1 MTKAELYQKACM
13 LPLLPGVYIIRDKSD
28 TIIYIGKAK
37 SLRIRVS
44 QYFREG
50 VPHDNKVSQ
59 MIAHAYAFDVI
70 VCQSE
75 FEALVL
81 EASQIKA
88 HTPKYNILLK
98 DDKGYSYIKVTKE
111 PWPRLSFTLQKEDDG
126 AEYLG
131 PYTSSFAARQMA
143 ETAMDAFLLPRC
155 NKRFPQDCGKGRPCL
170 NAHIG
175 KCMAVCSGRISCENY
190 NQAVKSAVHLIRYG
204 KKDILKT
211 LNERMQ
217 EASDRLEFETAAL
230 LRDQINAITKV
241 TAGQKVVVD
250 PDVEM
255 DVVALAGT
263 PSSVCAAV
271 LRFREGRLTDKRE
284 FLFHDTADIAAVREE
299 FLPRYYLDD
308 EQIPKV
314 IAVDELPPDSDA
326 LQQALNE
333 KRGSEVQLYV
343 PQRGDK
349 AHLVEMAHTNAVER
363 LARES
368 GRYAREEKLLDE
380 MAQVL
385 GLPKP
390 PRTIESYDI
399 SNWGD
404 GTSVC
409 GMVTFRDGKP
419 YKAGYRKFKMQTVAG
434 TDDYASLAE
443 TVSRRAAEYEKYAL
457 LAEHGQESDNYFG
470 QKPDL
475 LLMDGGR
482 GQVSAAKAALA
493 GTRLADVPLYG
504 MVKDDHHRTRAIVDS
519 DGREIAINM
528 NRGTFTFITAIQD
541 ETHRFANAYR
551 KQQMKQKSYSSTLT
565 EVPGVGPK
573 TAKALLAQFKS
584 VGAVKEATPD
594 QLENTPG
601 VGKQLAQVLGLS
613 KPPRAIESYDI
624 SNWGDG
630 SSVCGMVTFK
640 DGKPFKAGYRKFK
653 MKTVAGTDDYASLA
667 ETVSRRAAEYEKYA
681 AQVEN
686 GQSGGNWFGQKPDLL
701 LMDGGRG
708 QVSAAKEALAGTAL
722 ADVPLYGMV
731 KDDHHRTRA
740 IVDSDGREIAINM
753 NRGTFTFITAIQD
766 ETHRF
771 ANAYRKQQMKQKSYS
786 STLTEVPGVGPKTAK
801 ALLAQ
806 FKSVG
811 AVKEATPD
819 QLENTPGVGR
829 QLAQTIYDYFHQA

>member
-1 MTKAELYQKACM
+1 MTFDELKEKALS
-13 LPLLPGVYIIRDKSD
+13 LPYAPGVYIMRDKTD
-28 TIIYIGKAK
+28 KVIYVGKAK
-37 SLRIRVS
+37 KLKNRVS
-44 QYFREG
+44 QYFQDTASHTPKTRLM
-50 VPHDNKVSQ
+50 VSK
-59 MIAHAYAFDVI
+59 IHHFDVI
-70 VCQSE
+70 VAASE

-98 DDKGYSYIKVTKE
+98 DDKGYSYIKVTRE
-111 PWPRLSFTLQKEDDG
+111 AWPRLSFVLQKEEDD
-126 AEYLG
+126 AEYIG

-143 ETAMDAFLLPRC
+143 ETALDAFLLPRC
-155 NKRFPQDCGKGRPCL
+155 SKRFPQDIGKGRPCL

-175 KCMAVCSGRISCENY
+175 KCMAVCSGKISCEDY
-190 NQAVKSAVHLIRYG
+190 NQAVKNAVHLIRYG

-211 LNERMQ
+211 LNERML

-230 LRDQINAITKV
+230 IRDQITAITKV

-263 PSSVCAAV
+263 PGSVCAAV

-284 FLFHDTADIAAVREE
+284 FLFHDTSDIDAVREE

-308 EQIPKV
+308 EQIPKI
-314 IAVDELPPDSDA
+314 IAVDALPPDVDA
-326 LQQALNE
+326 LQQALNQ

-380 MAQVL
+380 LAQVL

-390 PRTIESYDI
+390 PRAIESYDI

-419 YKAGYRKFKMQTVAG
+419 YKAGYRKFRMKTVLG

-443 TVSRRAAEYEKYAL
+443 TVSRRAAEYEKYAA
-457 LAEHGQESDNYFG
+457 LAAQGQGSDNYFG

-493 GTRLADVPLYG
+493 GTALADVPLYG

-519 DGREIAINM
+519 EGREIAINM

-573 TAKALLAQFKS
+573 TAKALMTQFKS
-584 VGAVKEATPD
+584 VGAVREATPD

-601 VGKQLAQVLGLS
+601 VG
-613 KPPRAIESYDI
+613 P
-624 SNWGDG
+624 
-630 SSVCGMVTFK
+630 
-640 DGKPFKAGYRKFK
+640 
-653 MKTVAGTDDYASLA
+653 
-667 ETVSRRAAEYEKYA
+667 
-681 AQVEN
+681 
-686 GQSGGNWFGQKPDLL
+686 
-701 LMDGGRG
+701 
-708 QVSAAKEALAGTAL
+708 
-722 ADVPLYGMV
+722 
-731 KDDHHRTRA
+731 
-740 IVDSDGREIAINM
+740 
-753 NRGTFTFITAIQD
+753 
-766 ETHRF
+766 
-771 ANAYRKQQMKQKSYS
+771 
-786 STLTEVPGVGPKTAK
+786 
-801 ALLAQ
+801 
-806 FKSVG
+806 
-811 AVKEATPD
+811 
-819 QLENTPGVGR
+819 
-829 QLAQTIYDYFHQA
+829 QLAQTIYDYFHA

>member
-13 LPLLPGVYIIRDKSD
+13 LPLLPGVYIIRDKTD

-37 SLRIRVS
+37 RLRIRVS

-111 PWPRLSFTLQKEDDG
+111 PWPRLSFVLQKEEDD
-126 AEYLG
+126 AEYIG

-155 NKRFPQDCGKGRPCL
+155 NKRFPQEIGKGRPCL

-204 KKDILKT
+204 KKDILKI

-230 LRDQINAITKV
+230 LRDQIAAITKV
-241 TAGQKVVVD
+241 SAGQKVIVD

-263 PSSVCAAV
+263 P
-271 LRFREGRLTDKRE
+271 
-284 FLFHDTADIAAVREE
+284 
-299 FLPRYYLDD
+299 
-308 EQIPKV
+308 
-314 IAVDELPPDSDA
+314 DSDA

-333 KRGSEVQLYV
+333 KRGNEVQLYV

-380 MAQVL
+380 
-385 GLPKP
+385 
-390 PRTIESYDI
+390 
-399 SNWGD
+399 
-404 GTSVC
+404 
-409 GMVTFRDGKP
+409 
-419 YKAGYRKFKMQTVAG
+419 
-434 TDDYASLAE
+434 
-443 TVSRRAAEYEKYAL
+443 
-457 LAEHGQESDNYFG
+457 
-470 QKPDL
+470 
-475 LLMDGGR
+475 
-482 GQVSAAKAALA
+482 
-493 GTRLADVPLYG
+493 
-504 MVKDDHHRTRAIVDS
+504 
-519 DGREIAINM
+519 
-528 NRGTFTFITAIQD
+528 
-541 ETHRFANAYR
+541 
-551 KQQMKQKSYSSTLT
+551 
-565 EVPGVGPK
+565 
-573 TAKALLAQFKS
+573 
-584 VGAVKEATPD
+584 
-594 QLENTPG
+594 
-601 VGKQLAQVLGLS
+601 LAQVLGLA

-640 DGKPFKAGYRKFK
+640 DGKPYKAGYRKFK

-681 AQVEN
+681 ELAKKGEPC
-686 GQSGGNWFGQKPDLL
+686 SNWFGQKPDLL

-708 QVSAAKEALAGTAL
+708 QVSAAKDALAGTAL

-786 STLTEVPGVGPKTAK
+786 STLTEIPGIGPKTAK
-801 ALLAQ
+801 ALMAQ

-819 QLENTPGVGR
+819 QLENTPGVGK
-829 QLAQTIYDYFHQA
+829 QTAQIIYEYFHA

>member
-1 MTKAELYQKACM
+1 MNPKMSQLRKKAMA
-13 LPLLPGVYIIRDKSD
+13 LPLLPGVYIMHDKSGK
-28 TIIYIGKAK
+28 IIYIGKAK
-37 SLRIRVS
+37 ALKNRVS
-44 QYFREG
+44 QYFGSQNNHAEKVRRM
-50 VPHDNKVSQ
+50 VDNVDDFEY
-59 MIAHAYAFDVI
+59 IITD
-70 VCQSE
+70 SE
-75 FEALVL
+75 FEALIL
-81 EASQIKA
+81 ECSLIKQ

-111 PWPRLSFTLQKEDDG
+111 PWPRLSFVLQKEEDD
-126 AEYLG
+126 AEYIG

-143 ETAMDAFLLPRC
+143 ETALDAFLLPRC
-155 NKRFPQDCGKGRPCL
+155 SKRFPQDIGKGRPCL

-175 KCMAVCSGRISCENY
+175 KCMAVCSGKISCEDY
-190 NQAVKSAVHLIRYG
+190 NQAVKNAVHLIRYG

-211 LNERMQ
+211 LNERML

-250 PDVEM
+250 PEVEM

-284 FLFHDTADIAAVREE
+284 FVFHDTTDIEAVREE
-299 FLPRYYLDD
+299 FLPQYYLDG
-308 EQIPKV
+308 ETIPKT
-314 IAVDELPPDSDA
+314 IAVDTLPPDAEA
-326 LQQALNE
+326 LNQALNE
-333 KRGSEVQLYV
+333 ARGSKVELYV

-380 MAQVL
+380 LAQVL
-385 GLPKP
+385 GLAKP
-390 PRTIESYDI
+390 PRAIESYDI

-419 YKAGYRKFKMQTVAG
+419 YKAGYRKFRMKTVLG

-443 TVSRRAAEYEKYAL
+443 TVSRRAAEYEKYAA
-457 LAEHGQESDNYFG
+457 LAAQGQASDNYFG

-493 GTRLADVPLYG
+493 GTSLADVPLYG

-519 DGREIAINM
+519 EGREIAINM

-551 KQQMKQKSYSSTLT
+551 KQQMRKKSYSSTLT
-565 EVPGVGPK
+565 EIPGIGPK
-573 TAKALLAQFKS
+573 TAKALMGQFKS

-601 VGKQLAQVLGLS
+601 VG
-613 KPPRAIESYDI
+613 P
-624 SNWGDG
+624 
-630 SSVCGMVTFK
+630 
-640 DGKPFKAGYRKFK
+640 
-653 MKTVAGTDDYASLA
+653 
-667 ETVSRRAAEYEKYA
+667 
-681 AQVEN
+681 
-686 GQSGGNWFGQKPDLL
+686 
-701 LMDGGRG
+701 
-708 QVSAAKEALAGTAL
+708 
-722 ADVPLYGMV
+722 
-731 KDDHHRTRA
+731 
-740 IVDSDGREIAINM
+740 
-753 NRGTFTFITAIQD
+753 
-766 ETHRF
+766 
-771 ANAYRKQQMKQKSYS
+771 
-786 STLTEVPGVGPKTAK
+786 
-801 ALLAQ
+801 
-806 FKSVG
+806 
-811 AVKEATPD
+811 
-819 QLENTPGVGR
+819 
-829 QLAQTIYDYFHQA
+829 QLAQTIYDYFHA

>member
-37 SLRIRVS
+37 RLRIRVS

-98 DDKGYSYIKVTKE
+98 DDKGYSYIRVTRE
-111 PWPRLSFTLQKEDDG
+111 DWPRLSFTLQKEEDG
-126 AEYLG
+126 AEYIG

-155 NKRFPQDCGKGRPCL
+155 SKRFPQEIGKGRPCL

-175 KCMAVCSGRISCENY
+175 KCMAVCSGKISCETY
-190 NQAVKSAVHLIRYG
+190 NQAVKNAVHLIRYG

-230 LRDQINAITKV
+230 LRDQINAITKL

-263 PSSVCAAV
+263 PDSVCAAV

-284 FLFHDTADIAAVREE
+284 FLFHDTSDIDAVREE

-308 EQIPKV
+308 EQIPKI
-314 IAVDELPPDSDA
+314 IAVDALPPDVDA
-326 LQQALNE
+326 LQQALNQ
-333 KRGSEVQLYV
+333 KRGSEIQLYV

-380 MAQVL
+380 
-385 GLPKP
+385 
-390 PRTIESYDI
+390 
-399 SNWGD
+399 
-404 GTSVC
+404 
-409 GMVTFRDGKP
+409 
-419 YKAGYRKFKMQTVAG
+419 
-434 TDDYASLAE
+434 
-443 TVSRRAAEYEKYAL
+443 
-457 LAEHGQESDNYFG
+457 
-470 QKPDL
+470 
-475 LLMDGGR
+475 
-482 GQVSAAKAALA
+482 
-493 GTRLADVPLYG
+493 
-504 MVKDDHHRTRAIVDS
+504 
-519 DGREIAINM
+519 
-528 NRGTFTFITAIQD
+528 
-541 ETHRFANAYR
+541 
-551 KQQMKQKSYSSTLT
+551 
-565 EVPGVGPK
+565 
-573 TAKALLAQFKS
+573 
-584 VGAVKEATPD
+584 
-594 QLENTPG
+594 
-601 VGKQLAQVLGLS
+601 LAQVLGLS
-613 KPPRAIESYDI
+613 KPPRTIESYDI

-630 SSVCGMVTFK
+630 SSVCGMVVFR
-640 DGKPFKAGYRKFK
+640 DGKPYKTGYRKFK
-653 MKTVAGTDDYASLA
+653 MQTVPGIDDYASLA
-667 ETVSRRAAEYEKYA
+667 ETVSRRAAAYERVHELA
-681 AQVEN
+681 AH
-686 GQSGGNWFGQKPDLL
+686 GQASEDYFGEKPDLL
-701 LMDGGRG
+701 LMDGGKG
-708 QVSAAKEALAGTAL
+708 QVSAAKAALAGTKL
-722 ADVPLYGMV
+722 ADVPLFGMV

-740 IVDSDGREIAINM
+740 IVDDEGGEIAINR
-753 NRGTFTFITAIQD
+753 NRNIFTFVTNIQD
-766 ETHRF
+766 ETHRY
-771 ANAYRKQQMKQKSYS
+771 ANDYRKRAMKKKSYAA
-786 STLTEVPGVGPKTAK
+786 TLTAIPGVGEKTSA
-801 ALLAQ
+801 ALLAH
-806 FKSVG
+806 FKTVA
-811 AVKEATPD
+811 AVKAASISD
-819 QLENTPGVGR
+819 LEEVKGISHAKAEMLYNALRNGV
-829 QLAQTIYDYFHQA
+829 